1 MFSLILP
8 HQVMS
13 LGADVLPEYKLQ
25 APKIHPWTI
34 LHYSPFKAFWDWLVL
49 FLVIYTAI
57 VTPYMA
63 SFVLSRDRKRE
74 ILNQD
79 AETRRNYGPL
89 TVYSDP
95 LVIVDYIVDVMFIID
110 IFINFRTTFV
120 DSHDEVVSNPCRI
133 AVHYV
138 KTWFAV
144 DFVAAIPF
152 ELLIMI
158 EKTDQVGFDLFFCFR
173 SLFVRPIIHAFF
185 RSFDRPSIHLFIHSF
200 IHTSMYPFI
209 RSFLRSF
216 VRSFIHSVSQSV
228 NQSIS

>member
-1 MFSLILP
+1 M
-8 HQVMS
+8 
-13 LGADVLPEYKLQ
+13 
-25 APKIHPWTI
+25 T
-34 LHYSPFKAFWDWLVL
+34 
-49 FLVIYTAI
+49 
-57 VTPYMA
+57 
-63 SFVLSRDRKRE
+63 SFVLSMDRKRE

-158 EKTDQVGFDLFFCFR
+158 EKTDQVGFDLFFRFR
-173 SLFVRPIIHAFF
+173 SLLVRPIIHAFF
-185 RSFDRPSIHLFIHSF
+185 RSFDRPSVHPSIHPFIHSY
-200 IHTSMYPFI
+200 IHVPI
-209 RSFLRSF
+209 HSF
-216 VRSFIHSVSQSV
+216 VRSFVHSFIQLVSQSIS
-228 NQSIS
+228 QSVSR